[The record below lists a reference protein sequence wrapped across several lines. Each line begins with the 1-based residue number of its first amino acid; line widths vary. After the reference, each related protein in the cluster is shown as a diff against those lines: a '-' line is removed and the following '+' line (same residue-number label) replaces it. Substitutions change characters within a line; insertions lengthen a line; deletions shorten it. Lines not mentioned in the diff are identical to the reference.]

1 MAAHEMTQSAATASI
16 SDDATAGTEPVRRGV
31 GFGERVQR
39 LLPKLVLGPTMLTTL
54 LFIYGYVI
62 WTGVLSVTKSRFL
75 PQYDFVGLLQYEKL
89 LDNDRWGVA
98 SLNIVIFGGLFI
110 LICLGLGV
118 LMAIL
123 LDQKIRAEG
132 SIRTIFLYPMALSFI
147 VTGTAW
153 KWILN
158 PGLGLEKLLQDWG
171 FEQFTFDWLVDP
183 DMAIYTL
190 VIAAV
195 WQSSGFVMALFL
207 AGLRGVDNSIVKAA
221 QLDGASMPTIY
232 RRIILPH
239 LRPVFFSAFIILS
252 HIAIKS
258 FDLVMALTGGGP
270 GYSTDLPA
278 TFMYTTAFSRG
289 QMALGSASA
298 MLMLG
303 VVLAIL
309 IPYLYSELRGKNN
322 G

>member
-1 MAAHEMTQSAATASI
+1 MTKYSMTRALPRGAAPVRAG
-16 SDDATAGTEPVRRGV
+16 AGTADRL
-31 GFGERVQR
+31 QR
-39 LLPKLVLGPTMLTTL
+39 WLPRLVLGPTMITTVLFVYGFVAWTVL
-54 LFIYGYVI
+54 LSF
-62 WTGVLSVTKSRFL
+62 TSSRFL
-75 PQYDFVGLLQYEKL
+75 PKYDFVGWLQYQRL
-89 LDNDRWGVA
+89 LDNERWSVA
-98 SLNIVIFGGLFI
+98 SLNILLFGGLFI
-110 LICLGLGV
+110 LICLAIGV
-118 LMAIL
+118 LLAVL
-123 LDQKIRAEG
+123 LDQQIRAEG
-132 SIRTIFLYPMALSFI
+132 AIRTVFLYPMALSFI

-153 KWILN
+153 KWVLN
-158 PGLGLEKLLQDWG
+158 PGLGLEKLMRDWG
-171 FEQFTFDWLVDP
+171 FESFTFDWLVNP

-207 AGLRGVDNSIVKAA
+207 AGLRGVDDDIIKAA
-221 QLDGASMPTIY
+221 QLDGAGLFTIY
-232 RRIILPH
+232 RRIILPY

-270 GYSTDLPA
+270 GYATDLPA

-289 QMALGSASA
+289 QMGLGSASA
-298 MLMLG
+298 VMMLG

-309 IPYLYSELRGKNN
+309 VPYLYSELRGKRH

>member
-1 MAAHEMTQSAATASI
+1 MNTSNVAKTAA
-16 SDDATAGTEPVRRGV
+16 PVSPQVSKG
-31 GFGERVQR
+31 GSFDFLQR
-39 LLPKLVLGPTMLTTL
+39 LMPKLVLGPTILTTL
-54 LFIYGYVI
+54 IFVYGYVI
-62 WTGVLSVTKSRFL
+62 WTGVLSMTKSRFL
-75 PQYDFVGLLQYEKL
+75 PNYDFVGFLQYEKL
-89 LDNDRWGVA
+89 LDNDRWTVA
-98 SLNIVIFGGLFI
+98 SLNILIFGGLFI
-110 LICLGLGV
+110 LVCLAIGV

-132 SIRTIFLYPMALSFI
+132 AIRTVFLYPMALSFI

-153 KWILN
+153 KWVLN
-158 PGLGLEKLLQDWG
+158 PGLGLQKVVRDMG
-171 FEQFTFDWLVDP
+171 FEEFTFNWLVDP

-190 VIAAV
+190 VLAAV

-221 QLDGASMPTIY
+221 QLDGASMPTVY

-270 GYSTDLPA
+270 GYATDLPA
-278 TFMYTTAFSRG
+278 TFMYVTSFSRG
-289 QMALGSASA
+289 QMGLGSASA
-298 MLMLG
+298 MMMLG

-322 G
+322 A